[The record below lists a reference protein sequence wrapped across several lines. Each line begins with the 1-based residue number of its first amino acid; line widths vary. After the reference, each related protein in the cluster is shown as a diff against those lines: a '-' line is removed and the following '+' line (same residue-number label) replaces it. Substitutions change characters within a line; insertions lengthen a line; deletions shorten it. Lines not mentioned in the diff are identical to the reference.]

1 MRFLLSVSCLFP
13 LQVDTQEAIK
23 PCLLTSLFFLPFS
36 LLVLPPMYVHCPPFL
51 LSSLLCLICFCNIS
65 RDPLLCPLVADTA
78 LPSTSFS
85 LCSRPTTGPPS
96 VFVFPTFT
104 LNSSC
109 LSTTS
114 WSGTVQHL
122 IPLPQHIHLARPF
135 PWNMLVFIYWHWYLV
150 NWVGSM
156 QSDCSFCFCL
166 FFIFMME
173 LLGGGYGVK
182 S

>member
-1 MRFLLSVSCLFP
+1 MFAHITLLSP
-13 LQVDTQEAIK
+13 
-23 PCLLTSLFFLPFS
+23 FLSTCSSPNVRS
-36 LLVLPPMYVHCPPFL
+36 SSTLL
-51 LSSLLCLICFCNIS
+51 LSSLLCLFCSCNIS
-65 RDPLLCPLVADTA
+65 CGSLLCPPVADTA

-135 PWNMLVFIYWHWYLV
+135 PFNMLVFIYWHWYLV
-150 NWVGSM
+150 NWLGSM
-156 QSDCSFCFCL
+156 QNDCSFLFCF
-166 FFIFMME
+166 FGFIFMME
-173 LLGGGYGVK
+173 LLEEIGGEGHK
-182 S
+182 ESCMFKQDNLFTSLL

>member
-1 MRFLLSVSCLFP
+1 MFAHITLLSP
-13 LQVDTQEAIK
+13 
-23 PCLLTSLFFLPFS
+23 FLSTCASPS
-36 LLVLPPMYVHCPPFL
+36 VRSSSTLL
-51 LSSLLCLICFCNIS
+51 LSSLLCLLCSCNIS
-65 RDPLLCPLVADTA
+65 CGPFVPLVADTA

-135 PWNMLVFIYWHWYLV
+135 PCNMLVFTYWHWYLV
-150 NWVGSM
+150 NWLGSM
-156 QSDCSFCFCL
+156 QSDCSFCL
-166 FFIFMME
+166 FFYFDDKITLGRVWGNIFE
-173 LLGGGYGVK
+173 CTRKVACF
-182 S
+182 